1 MLLKSQVLILLC
13 VVLVIF
19 IEIAI
24 VFILNM
30 TNEIEN
36 IIDLFDELYVFETKE
51 ELATKVGIDVVS
63 DSTNTTSV
71 PKVEEVSSTVS
82 EIEPAVE
89 TSLPTLQNESF
100 VETQPELTA
109 SQNEPIVQI
118 PLNYSGANK
127 RLIAIIYNDIINDS
141 RQNVEMLSNL
151 ITKALKFSMDD
162 VAVVRLSK
170 NKNHTIE
177 EIIDQLQSKYAIVWG
192 APESFTHQTIHQI
205 NQINQTRL
213 LVTDFV
219 HQYNQNNDYKVKLW
233 TAIQSLFAL

>member
-1 MLLKSQVLILLC
+1 
-13 VVLVIF
+13 
-19 IEIAI
+19 
-24 VFILNM
+24 M
-30 TNEIEN
+30 TNEIEY

-51 ELATKVGIDVVS
+51 ELATKVSEDVVS
-63 DSTNTTSV
+63 EPINTAFVPNVEGLNSTI
-71 PKVEEVSSTVS
+71 P

-89 TSLPTLQNESF
+89 TSVKTLQNDSI

-177 EIIDQLQSKYAIVWG
+177 EIITQLQSKHAIVWG
-192 APESFTHQTIHQI
+192 SPEGFDHQTIHQV

-213 LVTDFV
+213 LVADFV
-219 HQYNQNNDYKVKLW
+219 HQYNNNNDYKVQLW
-233 TAIQSLFAL
+233 TAIQSLFAE

>member
-1 MLLKSQVLILLC
+1 
-13 VVLVIF
+13 
-19 IEIAI
+19 
-24 VFILNM
+24 M

-36 IIDLFDELYVFETKE
+36 IIDLFDELYVFDTKE
-51 ELATKVGIDVVS
+51 ELATKVSADVVAEPI
-63 DSTNTTSV
+63 DAASV
-71 PKVEEVSSTVS
+71 PKVEGVNSTVT

-89 TSLPTLQNESF
+89 TSVSTLQNDSF

-109 SQNEPIVQI
+109 PQNEPIVQI

-141 RQNVEMLSNL
+141 RENVEMLSNL

-170 NKNHTIE
+170 NQNHTIE
-177 EIIDQLQSKYAIVWG
+177 EIITQLQSKHAIVWG
-192 APESFTHQTIHQI
+192 APQGFAHQTIHQV

-219 HQYNQNNDYKVKLW
+219 HQYHNNNDYKVQLW
-233 TAIQSLFAL
+233 TAIQSLFAY

>member
-1 MLLKSQVLILLC
+1 
-13 VVLVIF
+13 
-19 IEIAI
+19 
-24 VFILNM
+24 M
-30 TNEIEN
+30 TNEIEY

-51 ELATKVGIDVVS
+51 ELATKVSEDVVS
-63 DSTNTTSV
+63 EPINTAFVPNVEGLNSTI
-71 PKVEEVSSTVS
+71 P

-89 TSLPTLQNESF
+89 TSVKTLQNDSI

-162 VAVVRLSK
+162 VAVVRLSN

-177 EIIDQLQSKYAIVWG
+177 EIITQLQSKHAIVWG
-192 APESFTHQTIHQI
+192 SPEGFDHQTIHQV
-205 NQINQTRL
+205 NQIYQTRL
-213 LVTDFV
+213 LVADFV
-219 HQYNQNNDYKVKLW
+219 HQYNNNNDYKVQLW
-233 TAIQSLFAL
+233 TAIQSLFAE